1 MATVDQEVFRTERV
15 ATLAQ
20 QRVGLL
26 AIVIMWNLFQSVN
39 PLRATQTYQTWF
51 FQSLRIATAAAYM
64 IQAISLSQYRLARAL
79 DAFETYSLDG
89 QTGTIPLG
97 ALRQDLI
104 DAVEDAMSLGGAGEG
119 LPEDDDIALFNELVS
134 ELREEFAEMAERL
147 IEKETRSADAVRDL
161 AGHDNPDRESLERVR
176 DRMDELLDEMLE
188 DPSTDDG
195 WLIEIVLPPDD
206 VGLDPDEVRRAFEEN
221 RRDLEESVR
230 KAYIEEIE
238 NVLES
243 RFTERYKIEDA
254 YDDIRRIAD
263 KAGLDAAAYLERLA
277 KERGQAVV
285 ERLAAKD
292 NKLLLAA
299 RRTGPNPC
307 AFCAMLAARGYV
319 YTGTTAAGSSRGNK
333 KRDGSLI
340 DTSQGAWDTG
350 IDGVRRYHANCQC
363 SVVYRWQE
371 SDSTESVSS
380 HLAALYEAA
389 GSRTEFRN
397 LLDRMRRENGGSLNL
412 Y

>member
-1 MATVDQEVFRTERV
+1 M

-89 QTGTIPLG
+89 RTGTIPLG

-104 DAVEDAMSLGGAGEG
+104 DAVEDAMSLGGSGEG

-206 VGLDPDEVRRAFEEN
+206 DGLDPDEVRRAFEEN

-340 DTSQGAWDTG
+340 DTSQGDWDTG

>member
-1 MATVDQEVFRTERV
+1 M

-20 QRVGLL
+20 QRIGLL

-39 PLRATQTYQTWF
+39 PVRATQTYQTWF
-51 FQSLRIATAAAYM
+51 FQSLRIAAAAAYM
-64 IQAISLSQYRLARAL
+64 IQAIALSQYRLARAL

-89 QTGTIPLG
+89 QTGTVPLG
-97 ALRQDLI
+97 VLRQDLI
-104 DAVEDAMSLGGAGEG
+104 DAVEDAMSLGGSGEG
-119 LPEDDDIALFNELVS
+119 LPEDDDIALFNDLVS

-161 AGHDNPDRESLERVR
+161 AGHDNPDRESLDRVR

-206 VGLDPDEVRRAFEEN
+206 IGLDPDEVRRGFEEN

-243 RFTERYKIEDA
+243 RFTERYKLEDA

-277 KERGQAVV
+277 KERGQAAV

-350 IDGVRRYHANCQC
+350 VDGVRRYHANCQC

-380 HLAALYEAA
+380 YLASLYEAA

>member
-1 MATVDQEVFRTERV
+1 M

-20 QRVGLL
+20 QRIGLL

-39 PLRATQTYQTWF
+39 PVRATQTYQTWF

-64 IQAISLSQYRLARAL
+64 IQAIALSQYRLARAL

-89 QTGTIPLG
+89 QTGTVPLG
-97 ALRQDLI
+97 VLRQDLI
-104 DAVEDAMSLGGAGEG
+104 DAVEDAMSLGGSGEG

-161 AGHDNPDRESLERVR
+161 AGHDSPDRESLERVR

>member
-1 MATVDQEVFRTERV
+1 M

-39 PLRATQTYQTWF
+39 PVRATQTYQTWF

-64 IQAISLSQYRLARAL
+64 IQAIALSQYRLARAL

-89 QTGTIPLG
+89 QTGTVPLG
-97 ALRQDLI
+97 VLRQDLI
-104 DAVEDAMSLGGAGEG
+104 DAVEDAMSLGGSGEG

-161 AGHDNPDRESLERVR
+161 AGHDTPDRESLERVR

-221 RRDLEESVR
+221 QRDLEESVR

-243 RFTERYKIEDA
+243 RFTERYKLEDA

-350 IDGVRRYHANCQC
+350 VDGVRRYHANCQC

-380 HLAALYEAA
+380 YLASLYEAA

>member
-1 MATVDQEVFRTERV
+1 M

-39 PLRATQTYQTWF
+39 PVRATQTYQTWF

-64 IQAISLSQYRLARAL
+64 IQAIALSQYRLARAL

-97 ALRQDLI
+97 VLRQDLI
-104 DAVEDAMSLGGAGEG
+104 DAVEDAMSLGGSGEG

-221 RRDLEESVR
+221 ERDLEESVR

-350 IDGVRRYHANCQC
+350 VDGVRRYHANCQC

-380 HLAALYEAA
+380 YLASLYEAA

>member
-1 MATVDQEVFRTERV
+1 M

-39 PLRATQTYQTWF
+39 PVRATQTYQTWF

-64 IQAISLSQYRLARAL
+64 IQAIALSQYRLARAL

-89 QTGTIPLG
+89 QTGTVPLG
-97 ALRQDLI
+97 VLRQDLI
-104 DAVEDAMSLGGAGEG
+104 DAVEDAMSLGGSGEG

-161 AGHDNPDRESLERVR
+161 AGHDTPDRESLERVR

-221 RRDLEESVR
+221 QRELEESVR

-350 IDGVRRYHANCQC
+350 VDGVRRYHANCQC

-380 HLAALYEAA
+380 YLASLYEAA

>member
-1 MATVDQEVFRTERV
+1 MT
-15 ATLAQ
+15 TLAQ

-39 PLRATQTYQTWF
+39 PVRATQTYQTWF

-64 IQAISLSQYRLARAL
+64 IQAIALSQYRLARAL

-89 QTGTIPLG
+89 QTGTVPLG
-97 ALRQDLI
+97 VLRQDLI
-104 DAVEDAMSLGGAGEG
+104 DAVEDAMSLGGSGEG

-161 AGHDNPDRESLERVR
+161 AGHDTPDRESLERVR

-221 RRDLEESVR
+221 QRELEESVR

-243 RFTERYKIEDA
+243 RFTERYKLEDA

-350 IDGVRRYHANCQC
+350 VDGVRRYHANCQC

-380 HLAALYEAA
+380 YLASLYEAA

>member
-1 MATVDQEVFRTERV
+1 M

-20 QRVGLL
+20 QRIGLL

-39 PLRATQTYQTWF
+39 PVRATQTYQTWF

-64 IQAISLSQYRLARAL
+64 IQAIALSQYRLARAL

-97 ALRQDLI
+97 VLRQDLI
-104 DAVEDAMSLGGAGEG
+104 DAVEDAMSLGGSGEG

-161 AGHDNPDRESLERVR
+161 AGHDSPDRESLERVR

-333 KRDGSLI
+333 KRDGSLV
-340 DTSQGAWDTG
+340 DTSQGDWDTG